1 MPSMPIHAEANGP
14 HAAYCYPYERLLH
27 EERSRYQ
34 LLQVIEGP
42 AIGRAL
48 LLDGITLA
56 NDSIG
61 TLLII
66 GLVFSL
72 VNAVLRPI
80 ITLLSCPL
88 VILTLGLFVLVINGI
103 MLIITDSLTG
113 GLLTVDGFWTAVFGG
128 IIIALVNM
136 VLEGVLGLD
145 DEAAGEKNKR

>member
-1 MPSMPIHAEANGP
+1 MRDFVLRILIN
-14 HAAYCYPYERLLH
+14 
-27 EERSRYQ
+27 
-34 LLQVIEGP
+34 
-42 AIGRAL
+42 AIAIAVTAV

-56 NDSIG
+56 NDSLG

-88 VILTLGLFVLVINGI
+88 VILTLGLFILVINGV
-103 MLIITDSLTG
+103 MLLITDSLTG

-136 VLEGVLGLD
+136 VLEGLLGLD
-145 DEAAGEKNKR
+145 DEPPAEKEKR

>member
-1 MPSMPIHAEANGP
+1 MRNFVLRILINAIAI
-14 HAAYCYPYERLLH
+14 AVTAVLL
-27 EERSRYQ
+27 E
-34 LLQVIEGP
+34 
-42 AIGRAL
+42 
-48 LLDGITLA
+48 GITLA
-56 NDSIG
+56 NDSLG

-88 VILTLGLFVLVINGI
+88 VLLTLGLFILVINGV
-103 MLIITDSLTG
+103 MLLITDSLTG
-113 GLLTVDGFWTAVFGG
+113 GLLTVDGFWTAIFGG

-145 DEAAGEKNKR
+145 AEPADDKNKR